1 MNILNLAGE
10 LLLLYLLYK
19 FIFNFIIPVYQATT
33 RVKREF
39 NGMQQKMQEHMNKTQ
54 AASQPPPKRPNTAPQ
69 EEYIDYE
76 EIKWGEWFFEGSD
89 SFNVSRLTFNVS

>member
-1 MNILNLAGE
+1 MNILTLAGE

-33 RVKREF
+33 RVKRQF
-39 NGMQQKMQEHMNKTQ
+39 DGMQQKMQEHMNKTQ
-54 AASQPPPKRPNTAPQ
+54 STPPPAQNKPHSAVQ

-76 EIKWGEWFFEGSD
+76 EVK
-89 SFNVSRLTFNVS
+89 